1 MDSYLLESLDS
12 LSLQKKRESLIREN
26 HFEDIPVQIY
36 DVSEV
41 PLASALEDL
50 DTYGLFSNKKV
61 IIIQNIETLK
71 YEDFAKDFE
80 HLFHYIEN
88 PNPDYLLI
96 IETKKLNNTL
106 KTTKTLKKIC
116 KYESV
121 SLDSKALIKEEL
133 KGYKIDSSAIMLL
146 EEYSLGDITKI
157 SNECAKL
164 REYKFDE
171 KVITKKDIEELV
183 VKKLGD
189 SKDLVFAFTRSLA
202 MKDTKDALEKY
213 RELLSYQLE
222 PFGIIGL
229 LASQYRIAYQVK
241 VLAEKH
247 LKDKEIAEILG
258 EKSDYRIKKTREI
271 TSLYAENEILECL
284 KKLANI
290 DYQLKTSDVD
300 ANHLLEMF
308 ILNI

>member
-12 LSLQKKRESLIREN
+12 LSLQKKRESLIKDN
-26 HFEDIPVQIY
+26 NFEDIPVQIY

-61 IIIQNIETLK
+61 IIIQNIESLK

-229 LASQYRIAYQVK
+229 LASQYRITYQVK

-271 TSLYAENEILECL
+271 TSLYTENEILECL

>member
-12 LSLQKKRESLIREN
+12 LSLQKKRESLIKDN
-26 HFEDIPVQIY
+26 NFEDIPVQIY

-61 IIIQNIETLK
+61 IIIQNIESLK
-71 YEDFAKDFE
+71 YEDFSKDFE

-241 VLAEKH
+241 VLTEKH

-271 TSLYAENEILECL
+271 TSLYTENEILECL

>member
-1 MDSYLLESLDS
+1 MNNYLLESLDS
-12 LSLQKKRESLIREN
+12 LSLQKKRESLIKDN
-26 HFEDIPVQIY
+26 NFEDIPVQIY

-61 IIIQNIETLK
+61 IIIQNIESLK
-71 YEDFAKDFE
+71 YEDFSKDFD

-96 IETKKLNNTL
+96 METKKLNNTL

-164 REYKFDE
+164 REYKYDE
-171 KVITKKDIEELV
+171 KVITKKDIEDLV

-202 MKDTKDALEKY
+202 MKDTKDALKKY

-271 TSLYAENEILECL
+271 TSLYTENEILECL